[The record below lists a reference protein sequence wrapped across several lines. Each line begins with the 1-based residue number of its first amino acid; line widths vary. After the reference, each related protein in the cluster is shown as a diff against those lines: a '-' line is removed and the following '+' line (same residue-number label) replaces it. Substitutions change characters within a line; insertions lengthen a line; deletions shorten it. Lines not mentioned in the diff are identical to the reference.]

1 MKTFKKAVLIALTL
15 MISTGVFSQKIHYGI
30 KTGTNFAVQ
39 SELADYFQNNQIRV
53 GLSAGVFGN
62 YAFNDKMQLQVEL
75 NYDQKGAKSD
85 EATAKY
91 DYLSVPLLFKY
102 SLGQSDQTA
111 LKFNVN
117 LGPYAAFLL
126 NSELEMDDTTLDL
139 TDETENFEAGAV
151 LGFGM
156 KYPVGNDHLLLDL
169 RLGLGLTSFDKADT
183 EPNNKYVGLTLGYEF

>member
-1 MKTFKKAVLIALTL
+1 MKTFKKAVLIALSL

-30 KTGTNFAVQ
+30 KAGTNFAVQ
-39 SELADYFQNNQIRV
+39 SELADYFQNNQIRA
-53 GLSAGVFGN
+53 GLSAGFFGN
-62 YAFNDKMQLQVEL
+62 YAFNDKMQLQAEL

-102 SLGQSDQTA
+102 SLGKSDQTA

-139 TDETENFEAGAV
+139 TDETENFEAGAI